1 MCGFALTQQGTPSNL
16 PPGQFPTP
24 PQVPGMEQSPPPPQQ
39 PYPTQE
45 APRQYSAPSV
55 LQALRVGRPAKGQ
68 FWFGLGLLLVLL
80 VCCPCSLGVLIFGS
94 DALAD
99 PGGFVSQILLIGA
112 CLFAVGAVL
121 GIILMVVGRPRRL
134 Q

>member
-1 MCGFALTQQGTPSNL
+1 MCGFALVQQGTPSSV
-16 PPGQFPTP
+16 PPGQYPVP
-24 PQVPGMEQSPPPPQQ
+24 PSLGGIEQGPPPPQAQ
-39 PYPTQE
+39 YPTQE
-45 APRQYSAPSV
+45 AARQYSAPSV

-68 FWFGLGLLLVLL
+68 FWLGLGLLLVVL

-99 PGGFVSQILLIGA
+99 PGGFVSQILLIGV
-112 CLFAVGAVL
+112 CLFAVVAML
-121 GIILMVVGRPRRL
+121 SIILMVVGRPRRT

>member
-1 MCGFALTQQGTPSNL
+1 MCGFALTQQGTPSTV
-16 PPGQFPTP
+16 PPGQYPAP
-24 PQVPGMEQSPPPPQQ
+24 PPLQGTQQGQPPPQ
-39 PYPTQE
+39 PHYPTQE

-68 FWFGLGLLLVLL
+68 FWFGLALLLVVL

-94 DALAD
+94 DAVAD
-99 PGGFVSQILLIGA
+99 PGGFVSQILLIGL

-121 GIILMVVGRPRRL
+121 GIILMVVGRPRRM

>member
-1 MCGFALTQQGTPSNL
+1 MCGFALTQQGVSANVPQGQYHAPPAVQGREQGPL
-16 PPGQFPTP
+16 PHQ
-24 PQVPGMEQSPPPPQQ
+24 PQP
-39 PYPTQE
+39 PTQE

-55 LQALRVGRPAKGQ
+55 LQALRVGTPAKGQ
-68 FWFGLGLLLVLL
+68 FWFGLGLLLVVL

-94 DALAD
+94 DAVAD

-112 CLFAVGAVL
+112 CLFAVAAVL
-121 GIILMVVGRPRRL
+121 GTILMVVGRPRRM